1 MTSFRLDD
9 PHTEA
14 VDRDAAARTA
24 ARYFDLAFSYAAR
37 PPKKTL
43 VLVAGLMGTGKS
55 VFARALAPLIGADIV
70 QTDAVRKD
78 MLRIPSSEHRYEGF
92 GQGIYSAETSRR
104 TYARALEIALQ
115 KLESTGAVILD
126 GSYKSREER
135 SRVFE
140 GARGIGA
147 EAFLVECTCP
157 EAIVETRLRSRESQG
172 GDISDGR
179 WELFRAQ
186 KGSFERIDEIPAGS
200 HLVVDTS
207 REGDEN
213 VLAAVKRLSEP
224 G

>member
-1 MTSFRLDD
+1 
-9 PHTEA
+9 
-14 VDRDAAARTA
+14 
-24 ARYFDLAFSYAAR
+24 
-37 PPKKTL
+37 
-43 VLVAGLMGTGKS
+43 
-55 VFARALAPLIGADIV
+55 
-70 QTDAVRKD
+70 
-78 MLRIPSSEHRYEGF
+78 
-92 GQGIYSAETSRR
+92 
-104 TYARALEIALQ
+104 
-115 KLESTGAVILD
+115 
-126 GSYKSREER
+126 
-135 SRVFE
+135 
-140 GARGIGA
+140 
-147 EAFLVECTCP
+147 VECTCP